1 MLLSI
6 IIPLYNCSP
15 VITRCLASI
24 DYPEAE
30 IIVVDDGSTDD
41 SAKIVRD
48 YSHKHKNVRLIQK
61 KNGGVSSARNTGIES
76 AKGKYIMFIDADDY
90 LVPGGINRVIQLA
103 EQNDADVVTYRIIS
117 VSNEAPIDSSSIE
130 GVPMNTMTVT
140 GKGNPLFRYDVPD
153 FHVVDALFKL
163 STIIENG
170 IRFSSQLSLR
180 EDDVFCGMLF
190 CHTNTIIV
198 TDLPLYRYVRS
209 SYFSAT
215 HSKSINTQRKLVTSS
230 YLAMKIR
237 GEYVQ
242 EHFPEAMPWE
252 RLKYM
257 RWVCHPKT
265 AFRAGYSLPEYRSIL
280 KKYNELGCWPLDHNW
295 VMAAGL
301 NGTLKLRV
309 KNRIK
314 TFLCNHPWVAYQFL
328 TIKQRKRGL
337 NIFNENNT

>member
-6 IIPLYNCSP
+6 IIPVYNCSP

-41 SAKIVRD
+41 SAKIVRE
-48 YSHKHKNVRLIQK
+48 YSQDHKNVRLIQK
-61 KNGGVSSARNTGIES
+61 TNGGVSSARNTGIES
-76 AKGKYIMFIDADDY
+76 ANGKYIMFLDADDY

-103 EQNDADVVTYRIIS
+103 EHNDADVVTYRIIS
-117 VSNEAPIDSSSIE
+117 VSNESPIDHSSIE
-130 GVPMNTMTVT
+130 DVPIKTKTVA
-140 GKGNPLFRYDVPD
+140 GKGSSLFRYDVPD

-163 STIIENG
+163 STIIENE

-209 SYFSAT
+209 SFFSAT
-215 HSKSINTQRKLVTSS
+215 HNKSIETQRNLITSS
-230 YLAMKIR
+230 YLAMRIR
-237 GEYVQ
+237 GEYIQ
-242 EHFPEAMPWE
+242 ERFPEAMPWE

-265 AFRAGYSLPEYRSIL
+265 AFRAGYSLSEYRSIL
-280 KKYNELGCWPLDHNW
+280 KKYNELGCWPLDYNW
-295 VMAAGL
+295 VQAAGL
-301 NGTLKLRV
+301 NGSIKSRM
-309 KNRIK
+309 KYRIK
-314 TFLCNHPWVAYQFL
+314 TFLCNHPWIAYQFL
-328 TIKQRKRGL
+328 PISERKRGL
-337 NIFNENNT
+337 